1 MYLVGLLN
9 NARVMSSLTRT
20 NILRLAL
27 VSVFL
32 TVVDTVQSFY
42 LQRVVSVFSEA
53 NLVPRLFYSIG
64 YLGYILYAPIEFL
77 AIFATLL
84 VLWFWASYVVW
95 YHKSIVSK
103 KIFRRPQPAM
113 A

>member
-1 MYLVGLLN
+1 MGFLN
-9 NARVMSSLTRT
+9 KAKVMSSLTRT

-53 NLVPRLFYSIG
+53 NLVPSLFYSIG

-103 KIFRRPQPAM
+103 KIFRRPQQVM